1 MKKQTLYTLIFGLG
15 ILIIGGVF
23 VMTLVRDS
31 KSSSAPNPLDAQI
44 EVLTQSI
51 ETQPEKIDWYIQ
63 LSRLYTQKVRETAD
77 ASYYAKID
85 DLMNQAE
92 KIDPANP
99 DIYAEKAGVALGRH
113 DFNEAKIFI
122 KKAIAINSGEDSYYG
137 ILGDSELELGNYNEA
152 INAYQTMV
160 DMRPTFNAL
169 SRIAYVRELNGDIQ
183 GAVQAMNNALQA
195 GAAYPENLAWGY
207 VELGKLHMRT
217 NLASAKAD
225 FNRARN
231 IVPNYPSALDGLG
244 KVAFFE
250 QDFAEAGR
258 YFMEAYEVL
267 PIAQYATDL
276 GDFYTTQGNSTKAQQ
291 YYTLAQLS
299 FATSVKSGLNTDLE
313 EALFLADHNL
323 ELPQALEKAERA
335 FKDRPTIYAVDY
347 LAWAHFKLD
356 DAPKAA
362 TYSKQALRLGEHDP
376 LILYHQ
382 GMIALKNG
390 NNAEAK
396 RLLSKA
402 VAVHPYFSL
411 LHVDET
417 HNTLKAL

>member
-1 MKKQTLYTLIFGLG
+1 MKKQTRYILIFGLA

-23 VMTLVRDS
+23 VTTLVRDS
-31 KSSSAPNPLDAQI
+31 KTSQSQNPLDTKI
-44 EVLTQSI
+44 VELTNTIQSDP
-51 ETQPEKIDWYIQ
+51 QKIDSYIQ
-63 LSRLYTQKVRETAD
+63 LSGLYTQKIRETAD
-77 ASYYAKID
+77 SSYYIKID
-85 DLMNQAE
+85 ELLAE
-92 KIDPANP
+92 ALKIDPNN
-99 DIYAEKAGVALGRH
+99 AEIFAEQARLSLGRH
-113 DFNEAKIFI
+113 KFKDAKVLIE
-122 KKAIAINSGEDSYYG
+122 KSLAINPAEDSYYG
-137 ILGDSELELGNYNEA
+137 ILGDAELELGNYSEA
-152 INAYQTMV
+152 VNAYQKEVNMN
-160 DMRPTFNAL
+160 PNFSSF
-169 SRIAYVRELNGDIQ
+169 SRIAYIRELYGDIP
-183 GAVQAMNNALQA
+183 GAIAAMDSAIKSGSMYSENIAWAYTERAKLKMHTNLTNAEQDFATALQ
-195 GAAYPENLAWGY
+195 
-207 VELGKLHMRT
+207 
-217 NLASAKAD
+217 
-225 FNRARN
+225 
-231 IVPNYPSALDGLG
+231 IVPGYAPALNGLG
-244 KVAFFE
+244 KVAFFKKDLA
-250 QDFAEAGR
+250 QAETHFEA
-258 YFMEAYEVL
+258 AYEAL
-267 PIAQYATDL
+267 PIAQHATDL
-276 GDFYTTQGNSTKAQQ
+276 GDFYTYKGDTVRANQ
-291 YYTLAQLS
+291 YYALTQISYADS
-299 FATSVKSGLNTDLE
+299 MKSGLNTDLE